1 MKRKQLNVE
10 YRKKVKRLAGD
21 RYRMQSSASRCAKI
35 RMQPRKP
42 SKFRREPKKK
52 QSKLVSDK
60 LKKLRCSA
68 RKKQPWQAT

>member
-10 YRKKVKRLAGD
+10 YRKKVRRLAGD
-21 RYRMQSSASRCAKI
+21 RYRMRSSASRCVKI
-35 RMQPRKP
+35 RMKP

-52 QSKLVSDK
+52 QSKLASDK
-60 LKKLRCSA
+60 LKKLRCSV